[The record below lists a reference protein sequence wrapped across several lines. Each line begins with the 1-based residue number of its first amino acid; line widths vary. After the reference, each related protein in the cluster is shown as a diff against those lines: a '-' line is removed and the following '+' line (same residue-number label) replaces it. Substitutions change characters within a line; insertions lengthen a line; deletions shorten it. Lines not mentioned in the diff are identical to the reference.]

1 LIGYAVYVEKS
12 DPDTVRT
19 HTFNEIVSLVEGVL
33 VLETDKGRRE
43 HTMENYQD
51 FGMFP
56 YGPANQPW
64 VN

>member
-1 LIGYAVYVEKS
+1 LIGYVVYVEKS

-19 HTFNEIVSLVEGVL
+19 HTFNAIVSLTAGVL

-43 HTMENYQD
+43 HIMENYQD
-51 FGMFP
+51 FGMLP